1 MSTDALKLHA
11 ALAALSEL
19 PTDGVLGVGTGSTV
33 ERFIAALGRP
43 PAVRVAVPSSER
55 TAALLEAAGV
65 RLVGLEDALPLPCYV
80 DGADEV
86 DPALRLIKG
95 GGGAHAREK
104 VLATAARRF
113 ICIVDESKL
122 VGRLG
127 GAPVPLEVLP
137 MARAAVERQVVAL
150 GGRPI
155 LRRGA
160 TTDAGN
166 LLLDVTGLDLSD
178 PEAVEVELDALPGVV
193 ECGLFA
199 RRPADLVLCA
209 GSGGVRRLERSA

>member
-1 MSTDALKLHA
+1 MSTDTLKLHA

-19 PTDGVLGVGTGSTV
+19 PGHGVLGVGTGSTV

-65 RLVGLEDALPLPCYV
+65 RLVGLEDALPLPYYV

-122 VGRLG
+122 VERLG
-127 GAPVPLEVLP
+127 GVPVPLEVLP

-209 GSGGVRRLERSA
+209 GAGGVRRLERSA